1 MSKKNKK
8 SRFTKSDVNAI
19 CMMQRKI
26 DAYESYLFAI
36 NRMLHSS
43 GDKILPIVLMNTDMD
58 TIARDSYKIAKKLR
72 SEANAGNNLLS
83 ELEKFNQELL
93 DNGLVDDRVCE
104 LWKNRLDEY
113 KKFLIH
119 ET

>member
-58 TIARDSYKIAKKLR
+58 MIARDSYQTAKHLC
-72 SEANAGNNLLS
+72 SEANVGKHIIN
-83 ELEKFNQELL
+83 ELEKFNQELF
-93 DNGLVDDRVCE
+93 DKGVVGEKEFE
-104 LWKNRLDEY
+104 LWRDRLSVY
-113 KKFLIH
+113 KILGFEK
-119 ET
+119 

>member
-26 DAYESYLFAI
+26 DAYENYLFAI

-58 TIARDSYKIAKKLR
+58 IIARDSYKIAKKLR

-104 LWKNRLDEY
+104 LWENRLDEY

>member
-19 CMMQRKI
+19 CIMQRKI
-26 DAYESYLFAI
+26 DAYENYLFAI

-43 GDKILPIVLMNTDMD
+43 GDKILPIVLMHTDMD
-58 TIARDSYKIAKKLR
+58 MIARDSYQTAKKLR
-72 SEANAGNNLLS
+72 SEANVGNNLLS

-93 DNGLVDDRVCE
+93 DNGLVDASVCE

-113 KKFLIH
+113 KKFLTH

>member
-72 SEANAGNNLLS
+72 NEANAGNNLLS

-93 DNGLVDDRVCE
+93 DNGLVDAHVCE
-104 LWKNRLDEY
+104 LWKRGHDCCDR
-113 KKFLIH
+113 
-119 ET
+119 